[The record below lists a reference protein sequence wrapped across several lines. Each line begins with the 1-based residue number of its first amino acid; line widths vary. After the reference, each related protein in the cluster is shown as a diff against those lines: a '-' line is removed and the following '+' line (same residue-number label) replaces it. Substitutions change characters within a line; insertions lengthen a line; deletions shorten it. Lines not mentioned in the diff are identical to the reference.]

1 MKYKVLV
8 AIDNQMAENALK
20 DKLAK
25 TDPDYAVVACVVHKD
40 SVVDYLESNSVDVL
54 LIIEGLKGN
63 QDDFVFAISLKVKY
77 PNLRIV
83 FVAGARA
90 PGDANLAKLVSYQI
104 FDIIAGNRVSIDN
117 MVNRIVNPASWKD
130 ASIYLPN
137 AGKDIF
143 TEEELQNTQTVE
155 VHNNSVDSTTTEIL
169 SDENEHNQIGGMS
182 LKDKFKKKQ
191 M

>member
-77 PNLRIV
+77 PNH
-83 FVAGARA
+83 
-90 PGDANLAKLVSYQI
+90 
-104 FDIIAGNRVSIDN
+104 
-117 MVNRIVNPASWKD
+117 
-130 ASIYLPN
+130 IYLLRGN
-137 AGKDIF
+137 HDIHF
-143 TEEELQNTQTVE
+143 RSCDLIF
-155 VHNNSVDSTTTEIL
+155 SAI
-169 SDENEHNQIGGMS
+169 II
-182 LKDKFKKKQ
+182 
-191 M
+191 